1 MEDPTEDV
9 VENEMRGRIP
19 AVFRK
24 HKCRKEDYTPVYDR
38 VQQVQVVLSMGFKL
52 APFLVIRMPKAIVQ
66 IGMSIL
72 QHRLELVSKVQLV
85 IYQPQVKCL
94 LEQLSHDSHHNK

>member
-24 HKCRKEDYTPVYDR
+24 HKCRKEDYTPVCDR
-38 VQQVQVVLSMGFKL
+38 VQQVQVVLSSIGYGL
-52 APFLVIRMPKAIVQ
+52 Q
-66 IGMSIL
+66 IGTIS
-72 QHRLELVSKVQLV
+72 
-85 IYQPQVKCL
+85 
-94 LEQLSHDSHHNK
+94 SHTYAQSNRSDRYVHSPA